1 MTIMMIKRAALCA
14 ALGIALA
21 ACGGAGEGKPLL
33 ALSIG
38 PQRFF
43 ADRISGGRVPTLVL
57 LKSGQD
63 AHSYEPGVR
72 QLAALARAGVWVT
85 SGAEF
90 EIALR
95 PKVEAAFPGIVIM
108 DGTEGVPLRF
118 VEEHHHHADQAA
130 SQSSPTASGIEVD
143 RHAWLG
149 REGALAQARQIRAA
163 AILLDSTL
171 SDEYTKNAKALEDEI
186 AASFTVLKG
195 RLAPL
200 AGATVYVYHPAF
212 GYFLD
217 TFGIRQEAVEAGGKE
232 PGPRALYRLMTQ
244 ARGEGVKTLFVQAQ
258 FPAAPARTLAEA
270 LGGAVIPLDPL
281 AEDWL
286 ANIRLMGEALWGVGS
301 RE

>member
-1 MTIMMIKRAALCA
+1 
-14 ALGIALA
+14 
-21 ACGGAGEGKPLL
+21 
-33 ALSIG
+33 
-38 PQRFF
+38 
-43 ADRISGGRVPTLVL
+43 
-57 LKSGQD
+57 
-63 AHSYEPGVR
+63 
-72 QLAALARAGVWVT
+72 LAALARAGVWVT